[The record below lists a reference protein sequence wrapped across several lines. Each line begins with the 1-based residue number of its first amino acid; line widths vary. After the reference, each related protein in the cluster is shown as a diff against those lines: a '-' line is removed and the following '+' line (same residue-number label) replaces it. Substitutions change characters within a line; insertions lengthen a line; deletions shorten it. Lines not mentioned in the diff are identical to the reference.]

1 MEEHILDIFILVLL
15 ESGTKSHEKNL
26 ISQKILIKSII
37 VQIIM
42 MLMLTDMVLDV
53 EHR

>member
-1 MEEHILDIFILVLL
+1 MEILILETFILVLL
-15 ESGTKSHEKNL
+15 ESGTKSRGKNL

-42 MLMLTDMVLDV
+42 MSVSINMMLNA
-53 EHR
+53 